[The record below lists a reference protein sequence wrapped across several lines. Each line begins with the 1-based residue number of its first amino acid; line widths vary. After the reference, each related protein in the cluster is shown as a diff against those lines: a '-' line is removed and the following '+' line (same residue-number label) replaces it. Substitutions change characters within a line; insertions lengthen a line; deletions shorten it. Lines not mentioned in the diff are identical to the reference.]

1 MNIDIYVVGGEFPF
15 PGAPQ
20 RGVLDSPTSP
30 QVTDQAGR
38 CRCDCEDARKMEE
51 AFASTQ
57 AVKRCQ

>member
-1 MNIDIYVVGGEFPF
+1 MNIVYVNAGEWWSAASSLS
-15 PGAPQ
+15 PGP
-20 RGVLDSPTSP
+20 RSEVSC